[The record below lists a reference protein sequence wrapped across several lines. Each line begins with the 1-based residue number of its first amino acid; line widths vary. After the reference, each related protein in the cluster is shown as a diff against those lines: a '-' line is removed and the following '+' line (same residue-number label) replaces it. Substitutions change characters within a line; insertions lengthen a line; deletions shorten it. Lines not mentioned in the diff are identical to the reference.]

1 MKIQTIAGRMKR
13 INTDSPAGKINR
25 QEKLLRGE
33 NRFTDYIG
41 SILDGEIVEPIRKT
55 DEADREYLD
64 SINRDL
70 ETARLWQVKQLK
82 KGSLYGQENDL
93 REGKKLL
100 EKPITHETV
109 MHYRMTKGEVDICGK
124 AIKQLKLKSEASLK
138 VEIVKLRKALIVL
151 IAQFDR
157 KFSDSK
163 HGKALIEAGVL
174 T

>member
-1 MKIQTIAGRMKR
+1 MKIQTIANRVKR
-13 INTDSPAGKINR
+13 INTDSPAGKTNR

-41 SILDGEIVEPIRKT
+41 SILDGEPVEPVRKS
-55 DEADREYLD
+55 DESDREYLD
-64 SINRDL
+64 TIHRDL
-70 ETARLWQVKQLK
+70 EAARLWQVKQLK

-100 EKPITHETV
+100 EKPITYETV
-109 MHYRMTKGEVDICGK
+109 MQYRMTKGEVDICGQ
-124 AIKQLKLKSEASLK
+124 AIKQLKLKGEAGLK
-138 VEIVKLRKALIVL
+138 VQIVKLRKAFIKL

-157 KFSDSK
+157 KFANSK
-163 HGKALIEAGVL
+163 HGKALIAAGVL